1 MARTSE
7 RQALQRQID
16 ALDTGNRALLYE
28 YRSEFRIV
36 EGLETSLGLP
46 GQKIDGQAIEIEMLR
61 TSIGDVAVVERKV
74 LPMLARMVTSLEKFI
89 GLDMPSLVSERSQRV
104 ERRRALLER
113 SDVTVP
119 ESAAVKAL
127 STAD

>member
-16 ALDTGNRALLYE
+16 ALDTGNRALLYK

-74 LPMLARMVTSLEKFI
+74 LPMLARMVTSLEKF
-89 GLDMPSLVSERSQRV
+89 
-104 ERRRALLER
+104 
-113 SDVTVP
+113 T
-119 ESAAVKAL
+119 
-127 STAD
+127 